1 MLDLRRSEP
10 EMNEEQPILLNRLA
24 SLARWRRLIILNTA
38 VVAIA
43 AVIVSLLLPKW
54 YRSTASVF
62 PPQEETF
69 SLGTLSSIVAA
80 TALGPGR
87 SNLPIWATPSD
98 VYAAILKSRSV
109 REEIIRRYGLMELYE
124 VDTVDEALLTLRSR
138 AKVRVGGEGIV
149 SITVVDKSADRA
161 AAMANDFVA
170 LLDAKSK
177 ERRRTSAGAVR
188 EFLERRVADCR
199 DSLEMAESQ
208 LQSIQEETGILVPE
222 DQARALIESAVQI
235 DLGRKMREVQLGML
249 RAQVGPDDP
258 DRAKLSRE
266 IDLMESKLRD
276 MDRGARSDTAS
287 FRVPLSKLPE
297 RTVAYTRALREVKIQ
312 EAIYEFLTQQLE
324 QYRVNELRDTPTL
337 QVLDAAV
344 PAEKR
349 WRPIRWLICTIATLL
364 AFGASCLLAWSLD
377 GLERM
382 RRDRPAEWASLAAS
396 ARSLHPKRWFSP
408 ADDPPGL

>member
-1 MLDLRRSEP
+1 MLCLRGFEP
-10 EMNEEQPILLNRLA
+10 KMNDNQPIILDRLA
-24 SLARWRRLIILNTA
+24 SLARWRRLIVLNTA
-38 VVAIA
+38 VVAVA
-43 AVIVSLLLPKW
+43 AVIVSLILPKW

-109 REEIIRRYGLMELYE
+109 REEIVRRYGLMEEYK
-124 VDTVDEALLTLRSR
+124 VDTIDEALVTLRSR

-149 SITVVDKSADRA
+149 SLTVVDKSAERA
-161 AAMANDFVA
+161 ARMANDFIV

-188 EFLERRVADCR
+188 EFLEGRVAACR
-199 DSLEMAESQ
+199 DSLAMAERS
-208 LQSIQEETGILVPE
+208 LQRIQEETGIVVPE

-258 DRAKLSRE
+258 DRSRLSRE

-276 MDRGARSDTAS
+276 MDLGGTADTAA
-287 FRVPLSKLPE
+287 FRVPLSKIPA

-337 QVLDAAV
+337 QVLDTAV

-349 WRPIRWLICTIATLL
+349 WRPIRWLICVIATFL
-364 AFGASCLLAWSLD
+364 AFVFSCLIAWSLD
-377 GLERM
+377 GLERL
-382 RRDRPAEWASLAAS
+382 RRERPEAWASLVS
-396 ARSLHPKRWFSP
+396 STRSLHPKRWFSQ
-408 ADDPPGL
+408 ADDPPGP